1 MAQLLNSRF
10 CYYFGQRNQR
20 KKESKLKKN
29 IITARRCFCFFQ
41 IHTHNSIDT
50 HTCIVIGICT
60 QFTKQTWN
68 KIFDKDIISFD
79 KDIISFDK
87 VNISF
92 DKDIISFVDHS
103 HICTHLLHIWDYCY
117 HSYLTINQCS
127 YCIQQFS
134 KNRNATKEL

>member
-1 MAQLLNSRF
+1 MLLAFAPNLP
-10 CYYFGQRNQR
+10 N
-20 KKESKLKKN
+20 KLETKSFDKN
-29 IITARRCFCFFQ
+29 II
-41 IHTHNSIDT
+41 S
-50 HTCIVIGICT
+50 
-60 QFTKQTWN
+60 
-68 KIFDKDIISFD
+68 FDKDIISFD

-87 VNISF
+87 NIISFDKDIISFDNNIISFDKDIISF

-103 HICTHLLHIWDYCY
+103 HICTHLLYIWDYCY